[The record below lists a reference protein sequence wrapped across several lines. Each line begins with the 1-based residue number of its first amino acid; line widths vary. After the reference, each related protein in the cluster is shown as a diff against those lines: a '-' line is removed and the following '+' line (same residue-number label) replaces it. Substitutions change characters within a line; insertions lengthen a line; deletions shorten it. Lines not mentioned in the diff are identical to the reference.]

1 MVTRT
6 TISQTALSPW
16 RYLRNR
22 AITIRS
28 QMFFVIKFD
37 QSRSLDIRR
46 GPQGFELSCYVPAGV
61 SWKQINYGQS
71 EGQVEIE
78 GREWG
83 FYWQGPGDFAVVL
96 HDGEIDATEAVKF
109 VRAVA
114 EKLSSGQVGFKILLA
129 GHSHQES

>member
-6 TISQTALSPW
+6 TISDAALSPW
-16 RYLRNR
+16 RFLRNR

-28 QMFFVIKFD
+28 QMAFVIKFGNGG
-37 QSRSLDIRR
+37 SPEVKL
-46 GPQGFELSCYVPAGV
+46 GPQGSELSCYVPAGV

-71 EGQVEIE
+71 EGQVEIG

-83 FYWQGPGDFAVVL
+83 FYWQGPGDFAVIL
-96 HDGEIDATEAVKF
+96 HDGEIDAAEALKF

-114 EKLSSGQVGFKILLA
+114 EKLSGDQIGFQILLV
-129 GHSHQES
+129 GDSHQEV

>member
-1 MVTRT
+1 MVMRT
-6 TISQTALSPW
+6 TISNAALSPW

-28 QMFFVIKFD
+28 QMAFVIKFD
-37 QSRSLDIRR
+37 SGKSLDIRL
-46 GPQGFELSCYVPAGV
+46 GPQGSELSCYVPSGV

-83 FYWQGPGDFAVVL
+83 FYWQGPREFAVIL
-96 HDGEIDATEAVKF
+96 HDGEIDAAKALTF
-109 VRAVA
+109 VRAIA
-114 EKLSSGQVGFKILLA
+114 EKLSNGQISFKIVLA
-129 GHSHQES
+129 GDSYQES